1 MSALMIGYI
10 VIILM
15 IIMLF
20 MGIPLSITFFFTSAL
35 GFVWIGGTS
44 MLLNQFSS
52 GIFTQSA
59 SYSFAVI
66 PLFLVV
72 GILAGDT
79 GIASGAYS
87 CAKTWF
93 GKTRGGLLY
102 TTVIANTLF
111 GAVSGI
117 PAAGNVVFSKVAY
130 PELKKNGYDSGTSL
144 ACICS
149 AGALSALIPP
159 SMSILMFCILAEIS
173 IGDALMAGT
182 SGGILLTVV
191 LCITIW
197 FVGKVTPKRIPSV
210 NPEDCQ
216 FTVKDKLK
224 SLQLLIPLFVVFAF
238 IIGGSFAGWF
248 PATVGGA
255 VAVIVLLLYA
265 FIKRTPI
272 KVIANGIWAGTH
284 DFAGLYMMI
293 LGGQLFG
300 RFITITGIPSALV
313 NWISTLAVPSLV
325 VYTIIVVFF
334 LICGCLMDCMS
345 ILIIT
350 IPIIFPLLR
359 SAGYNDYIICI
370 ALVFLANLGGLTP
383 PVGMSV
389 FQTAAVTGES
399 PGEIFYG
406 LIPFFIAFL
415 ACIFIIAIFPNSILW
430 LLNLLRLWGG

>member
-1 MSALMIGYI
+1 MSALAIGLI
-10 VIILM
+10 VIV
-15 IIMLF
+15 IMVVLLF
-20 MGIPLSITFFFTSAL
+20 LGLPLGITFFFTSAL
-35 GFVWIGGTS
+35 GFLWVGGMP
-44 MLLNQFSS
+44 MLMNQFSS
-52 GIFTQSA
+52 GIFSLSA

-87 CAKTWF
+87 SARTWL
-93 GKTRGGLLY
+93 GKMRGGLLY
-102 TTVIANTLF
+102 TTVVANTLF
-111 GAVSGI
+111 GAVSGV
-117 PAAGNVVFSKVAY
+117 PSAGNVVFSKIAY

-173 IGDALMAGT
+173 IGDALVAGT
-182 SGGILLTVV
+182 AGGILLTVV

-197 FVGKVTPKRIPSV
+197 IVGKISPAKIPKV
-210 NPEDCQ
+210 NPADAQ
-216 FTVKDKLK
+216 YTFKDKLK
-224 SLQLLIPLFVVFAF
+224 SLRLLVPLAAIFAF

-255 VAVIVLLLYA
+255 IAVVILLIYA
-265 FIKRTPI
+265 LFKRIPI
-272 KVIANGIWAGTH
+272 KVIANSIWEGTH
-284 DFAGLYMMI
+284 DFAGLYLMV

-300 RFITITGIPSALV
+300 RFITVSGIPSALV
-313 NWISTLAVPSLV
+313 GWISGLAVPGLV
-325 VYTIIVVFF
+325 VYLIIVIFY

-359 SAGYNDYIICI
+359 SVGFDDYIICI
-370 ALVFLANLGGLTP
+370 ALVFLANLGGITP

-389 FQTAAVTGES
+389 FQTAAVTGERT
-399 PGEIFYG
+399 GVIFRG
-406 LIPFFIAFL
+406 IIPFFIAFMFCVFL
-415 ACIFIIAIFPNSILW
+415 IAIFPNSILW
-430 LLNLLRLWGG
+430 LLKLLGG

>member
-1 MSALMIGYI
+1 MSAITIGLIVTALM
-10 VIILM
+10 VV
-15 IIMLF
+15 MLF
-20 MGIPLSITFFFTSAL
+20 LGFPLGITFFFTSAL
-35 GFVWIGGTS
+35 GLTWIGGFPT
-44 MLLNQFSS
+44 LLNQFSG
-52 GIFTQSA
+52 GIFSLSA

-79 GIASGAYS
+79 GIASGAYKS
-87 CAKTWF
+87 ARAWF

-102 TTVIANTLF
+102 TTIVANTLF

-117 PAAGNVVFSKVAY
+117 PAAGNVVFSKIAY
-130 PELKKNGYDSGTSL
+130 PELKKADYDSGTSL

-191 LCITIW
+191 LCATVW
-197 FVGKVTPKRIPSV
+197 LVGKISPSKIPPV
-210 NPEDCQ
+210 RPED
-216 FTVKDKLK
+216 TRYSLKDKIK
-224 SLQLLIPLFVVFAF
+224 TFKLLLPLVIVFAF

-255 VAVIVLLLYA
+255 VAVVVLLIYA
-265 FIKRTPI
+265 IIKRLPM
-272 KVIANGIWAGTH
+272 KAIANGIWEGTH
-284 DFAGLYMMI
+284 DFAGLYLMI

-300 RFITITGIPSALV
+300 RFITITGIPTALV
-313 NWISTLAVPSLV
+313 SWISGLNVPGLL
-325 VYTIIVVFF
+325 VYTIIVVFY

-359 SAGYNDYIICI
+359 SAGFNDFIICI
-370 ALVFLANLGGLTP
+370 ALVFLANVGGITP

-389 FQTAAVTGES
+389 FQTASVTGERT
-399 PGEIFYG
+399 GVIFRG
-406 LIPFFIAFL
+406 MIPFFISFL
-415 ACIFIIAIFPNSILW
+415 VCIFAIAIFPDSILW
-430 LLNLLRLWGG
+430 LLKLLGGS

>member
-1 MSALMIGYI
+1 MTAITIGLI
-10 VIILM
+10 VTAIMVL
-15 IIMLF
+15 MLF
-20 MGIPLSITFFFTSAL
+20 LGLPLGVTFFFTSAL
-35 GFVWIGGTS
+35 GLVWIGGFPT
-44 MLLNQFSS
+44 LLNQFSG
-52 GIFTQSA
+52 GIFTLSA

-79 GIASGAYS
+79 GIAGGAYKS
-87 CAKTWF
+87 ARTWF

-102 TTVIANTLF
+102 TTIVANTLF
-111 GAVSGI
+111 GAVSGV
-117 PAAGNVVFSKVAY
+117 PAAGNVVFSKIAY

-182 SGGILLTVV
+182 SGGILLTIV
-191 LCITIW
+191 LCITVWI
-197 FVGKVTPKRIPSV
+197 VSKVSPSKIPQV
-210 NPEDCQ
+210 RPEDANYT
-216 FTVKDKLK
+216 FIDKLK
-224 SLQLLIPLFVVFAF
+224 SLELLLPLLIVFAF

-255 VAVIVLLLYA
+255 VAVVVLLLYA
-265 FIKRTPI
+265 IFKRLPL
-272 KVIANGIWAGTH
+272 KVIANGIWEGTH
-284 DFAGLYMMI
+284 DFAGLYLMI

-300 RFITITGIPSALV
+300 RFITISGIPTALV
-313 NWISTLAVPSLV
+313 NWISGLDVPGLV
-325 VYTIIVVFF
+325 VYTIIVVFYLF
-334 LICGCLMDCMS
+334 CGCLMDCMS

-359 SAGYNDYIICI
+359 SVGFNDFIICI
-370 ALVFLANLGGLTP
+370 ALVFLANVGGITP

-389 FQTAAVTGES
+389 FQTASVTGES
-399 PGEIFYG
+399 TGVIFRG
-406 LIPFFIAFL
+406 LLPFFIAFIV
-415 ACIFIIAIFPNSILW
+415 CIFLIAVFPDSILW
-430 LLNLLRLWGG
+430 LLKILGGS